1 MSIEA
6 ELRVLEENLLRS
18 EFRRNRTAV
27 AALLADSFREFGS
40 SGRTWTKKQILDAL
54 ETESPFKAA
63 INEFQAVELASGAV
77 LVTYIV
83 TLQLPDSES
92 RTSLR
97 SSVWIKRAG
106 KWQML
111 FHQGTVI
118 PLLSSSGASPELME
132 EVEDMPVQQRKF

>member
-6 ELRVLEENLLRS
+6 ELRVLEENLLRP
-18 EFRRNRTAV
+18 EFRRNRIGV
-27 AALLADSFREFGS
+27 AELLADAFREFGS
-40 SGRTWTKKQILDAL
+40 SGRTWTKRQILDAL
-54 ETESPFKAA
+54 ETESPFKAT
-63 INEFQAVELASGAV
+63 ITEFQAQELAPGVA

-83 TLQLPDSES
+83 TLQLSDKES

-97 SSVWIKRAG
+97 SSVWILRSY

-118 PLLSSSGASPELME
+118 PLLSSAGAAPEPTE
-132 EVEDMPVQQRKF
+132 EVEDLPVQRGF